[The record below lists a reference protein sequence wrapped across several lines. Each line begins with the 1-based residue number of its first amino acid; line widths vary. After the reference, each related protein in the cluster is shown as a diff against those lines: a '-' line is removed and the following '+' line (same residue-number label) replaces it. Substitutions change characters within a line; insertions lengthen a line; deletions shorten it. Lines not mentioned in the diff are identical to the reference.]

1 MRRGDRA
8 ADAAVPSARADH
20 HQIGTGGFV
29 DDLGRARQHPPQG
42 VLAATRADRAVDPP
56 GQLPGVVRRDCGGQC
71 GCDAFQTPLPTYH
84 PVDEPGRAMLAFA
97 HLKNHWNTRL
107 LPDDDAVTPDRK
119 ATSIVSST
127 AETVSSPLEWRT
139 EWKAL
144 AARLCCV
151 LSSLGYRESD
161 LVSPSPQQ
169 RRPYHSRPA
178 LQGLSRHKPLASLP
192 IYSTVP
198 FRLSFRGSARQGRR
212 TNETGGTHRKPKCR
226 TQHISTNRARNLRSR
241 SAVNPWN

>member
-1 MRRGDRA
+1 MLARGLRRSCSRRA
-8 ADAAVPSARADH
+8 RLYSAACGSTEPLRVSALRVTILHTFGPIGPARCACQGRDAAGMVCCA
-20 HQIGTGGFV
+20 Q
-29 DDLGRARQHPPQG
+29 
-42 VLAATRADRAVDPP
+42 
-56 GQLPGVVRRDCGGQC
+56 
-71 GCDAFQTPLPTYH
+71 
-84 PVDEPGRAMLAFA
+84 
-97 HLKNHWNTRL
+97 
-107 LPDDDAVTPDRK
+107 
-119 ATSIVSST
+119 
-127 AETVSSPLEWRT
+127 
-139 EWKAL
+139 KAL
-144 AARLCCV
+144 AARLCRV

-198 FRLSFRGSARQGRR
+198 FRLSFHGSARHGRR

-241 SAVNPWN
+241 SAVNPWNV